1 MIVAMKPHATAADI
15 GAVIRKAESMG
26 VRTHPIYG
34 ENRTVV
40 ALVGDLTH
48 ISRETFTAMDGVQS
62 TVRIQEPYKL
72 ASRTTRPD
80 NTVIEIADGQVRIG
94 GQEIIVMAGPCSVE
108 SRDQVVEALLMAGT
122 YSRYP
127 VPCDGSTTTG
137 RWLDCLSTGTA
148 LRSNV
153 LRVAVS

>member
-1 MIVAMKPHATAADI
+1 MIVVMKPQATAADI

-40 ALVGDLTH
+40 ALVGDLTQ
-48 ISRETFTAMDGVQS
+48 ISRQTFTAMDGVQD

-80 NTVIEIADGQVRIG
+80 NTVIEI
-94 GQEIIVMAGPCSVE
+94 
-108 SRDQVVEALLMAGT
+108 
-122 YSRYP
+122 
-127 VPCDGSTTTG
+127 G
-137 RWLDCLSTGTA
+137 RRAASHRRG
-148 LRSNV
+148 
-153 LRVAVS
+153 